1 MRAGVSTCT
10 RESESRDVGG
20 LALVQ
25 VRGLPGAH
33 SLTSELWLLAGG
45 GATSGVTPEFPVD
58 LMASAMARKLQV
70 T

>member
-1 MRAGVSTCT
+1 M
-10 RESESRDVGG
+10 GG